1 MTSLYHRQRELL
13 HEMKTMDAD
22 KDLKDSGMSERMAR
36 AVRRV
41 YEKEAKDL
49 AHIAM
54 KDCDRHSMI
63 DMLLTRQSNQRHLPI
78 TNSDKGR
85 RFTFTTEEVA
95 GWSNEVV
102 ASRLEEELVTD
113 FVLTYERF
121 QSPTRKDKEEND
133 ERVRQEWSDAVVKTM
148 LLYHEPLSPTNKSLS
163 RSVWEMIQRI
173 VRHCQLLLFP
183 TTEKKEGK
191 EEKKTKTFLASL
203 TSSSILQTMI
213 MIFIMFLCRLL
224 ARHFLFPLLFPTQ

>member
-1 MTSLYHRQRELL
+1 
-13 HEMKTMDAD
+13 MKAMDAD
-22 KDLKDSGMSERMAR
+22 KDLKDSGMSEKMAR

-54 KDCDRHSMI
+54 KDCDRHSMV
-63 DMLLTRQSNQRHLPI
+63 DMLFTRQSNQRHLSI
-78 TNSDKGR
+78 TTSDKEGR
-85 RFTFTTEEVA
+85 LSFTAEEVV
-95 GWSNEVV
+95 GWSNEAV

-121 QSPTRKDKEEND
+121 QSPARKDKDEDD
-133 ERVRQEWSDAVVKTM
+133 ERERQEWSDAVVKTM
-148 LLYHEPLSPTNKSLS
+148 LLYHEPLSPSNKSLS
-163 RSVWEMIQRI
+163 RSVWEMLRRI
-173 VRHCQLLLFP
+173 VRQCQLLLFP
-183 TTEKKEGK
+183 VDKKEAKDEKKP
-191 EEKKTKTFLASL
+191 KTFLTSL

-224 ARHFLFPLLFPTQ
+224 ARHFLFPLLFPTQWSA